1 MTLGTFAMHSFNGLG
16 AIVAAGALST
26 TIAGAAFASSHR
38 EAPGITETP
47 KVDGTDF
54 YLFNSYEPDRVNSDG
69 SSDFVTLIANYV
81 PLQDAYGGPNY
92 FSLDDKAL
100 YEIHVDNDG
109 DNVEDLT
116 FQFRFTNTL
125 KGVSLPVGPDGT
137 LVPIPLVQAGG
148 IGPGPADTGA
158 LNLEE
163 TYTVTVVRGDRRDG
177 TATLATNVNTGGTT
191 FRKPTDYI
199 GTKTFADYQAYAD
212 AHIWEIAVPGC
223 STNGK
228 VFVGQRKEGFVVN
241 LGQVF
246 DLVNL
251 NPLGAPDAVP
261 NTIGDKNVTSLA
273 LELPASCL
281 TAGSDPVIGGWT
293 TASLRQ
299 ARVANPFP
307 QSSTENAVATG
318 SVDETVE
325 GGPWTQVSR
334 LGSPLVNE
342 VVIGIDDKN
351 RFNAS
356 EPQNDGQFAKY
367 VLTPTLPELLEIL
380 FAEPVT
386 GNPDADLAP
395 NAFPRI
401 DLAVAFL
408 TGVPGLNQPAAG
420 AGGPL
425 GEGTVLSE
433 QLRLNTS
440 IAPTP
445 ATSQNSLGVLAG
457 DNAGFPNGRR
467 PGDDVVDAALRVA
480 MGALCELD
488 NEPVFGCAP
497 DDAPVGD
504 APLTDQSA
512 SDASQFSTAFPYL
525 LTPLP
530 GSR

>member
-1 MTLGTFAMHSFNGLG
+1 MHQILKRRSALL
-16 AIVAAGALST
+16 VGALSSVV
-26 TIAGAAFASSHR
+26 ASAALASSHR

-54 YLFNSYEPDRVNSDG
+54 YMFSSYEPRRLNSDG
-69 SSDFVTLIANYV
+69 TSDFVTLIANYV

-100 YEIHVDNDG
+100 YEIHIDNNG
-109 DNVEDLT
+109 DNVEDLS
-116 FQFRFTNTL
+116 FQFRFSNTL

-137 LVPIPLVQAGG
+137 LVPIPLIQAGG
-148 IGPGPADTGA
+148 IGPGPTDTGA

-163 TYTVTVVRGDRRDG
+163 TYTVTVVRGDRRAG
-177 TATLATNVNTGGTT
+177 TAELATNVTTGSNS

-212 AHIWEIAVPGC
+212 AHVWEIAVPGC
-223 STNGK
+223 SANGR

-261 NTIGDKNVTSLA
+261 NTIGDKNITSLA

-281 TAGSDPVIGGWT
+281 TAGNDPVIGGWT

-299 ARVANPFP
+299 ARVVNPFP
-307 QSSTENAVATG
+307 QSDTANSVAAG
-318 SVDETVE
+318 SVDESVE

-334 LGSPLVNE
+334 LGAPLVNE

-356 EPQNDGQFAKY
+356 EPKDDGQFAKY

-425 GEGTVLSE
+425 GSGTVLSE
-433 QLRLNTS
+433 QLRLNTA

-445 ATSQNSLGVLAG
+445 AAAQDALGVLAG

-488 NEPVFGCAP
+488 NEPVFGCTPA
-497 DDAPVGD
+497 DAPVGD

-512 SDASQFSTAFPYL
+512 SDASQFSNAFPYL

>member
-1 MTLGTFAMHSFNGLG
+1 MRSIQGIG
-16 AIVAAGALST
+16 AAAVAGIALATAAGSLY
-26 TIAGAAFASSHR
+26 ASSHR

-54 YLFNSYEPDRVNSDG
+54 YMFNSYEEGRSG
-69 SSDFVTLIANYV
+69 FVTLIANYV

-125 KGVSLPVGPDGT
+125 KGVSLPVGPDGV
-137 LVPIPLVQAGG
+137 LVPIPLIQAGG
-148 IGPGPADTGA
+148 IGPNPGDTGN

-163 TYTVTVVRGDRRDG
+163 TFSVTLVRGDRRAG
-177 TATLATNVNTGGTT
+177 TAQAATNVTTGGSS

-199 GTKTFADYQAYAD
+199 GTKTFPDYQAYAN

-223 STNGK
+223 QSNGK

-261 NTIGDKNVTSLA
+261 NTIGDKNVTSIA

-281 TAGSDPVIGGWT
+281 TAGDDPVIGGWT

-307 QSSTENAVATG
+307 QSDTDNSVAPGT
-318 SVDETVE
+318 VDETVE

-334 LGSPLVNE
+334 LGAPLVNE

-356 EPQNDGQFAKY
+356 EPKDDGQFAKY

-380 FAEPVT
+380 FAETVT
-386 GNPDADLAP
+386 GDPNADLAP
-395 NAFPRI
+395 NAFPRA

-425 GEGTVLSE
+425 GNGTVLSE
-433 QLRLNTS
+433 QLRLNTTT
-440 IAPTP
+440 APVAAAAQDP
-445 ATSQNSLGVLAG
+445 LGVLAG
-457 DNAGFPNGRR
+457 DAAGFPNGRR

-488 NEPVFGCAP
+488 NAAVFGCGP

-512 SDASQFSTAFPYL
+512 SNASQFDSNFPYL
-525 LTPLP
+525 RTPLP